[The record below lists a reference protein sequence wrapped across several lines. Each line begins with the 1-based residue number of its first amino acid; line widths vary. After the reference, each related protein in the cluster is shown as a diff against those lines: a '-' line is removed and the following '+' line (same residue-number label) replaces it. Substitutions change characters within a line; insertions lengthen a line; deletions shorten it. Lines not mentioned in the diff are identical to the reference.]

1 MYMIIP
7 TLVHTVLEGQI
18 IRIAE
23 RYGDHRY
30 SHTLLARVTAVYYD
44 SINHIEVGDVVTIKI
59 CSLPFR
65 IKFKRTYRLTG
76 SRELGTNEMEISENG
91 IIANI
96 PEFGDEGPLGEGP
109 CPPFILGGNCD
120 DPR

>member
-1 MYMIIP
+1 MIIP

-44 SINHIEVGDVVTIKI
+44 SINHIEVGDMVTIKI

-76 SRELGTNEMEISENG
+76 SRECGSN
-91 IIANI
+91 
-96 PEFGDEGPLGEGP
+96 D
-109 CPPFILGGNCD
+109 
-120 DPR
+120 